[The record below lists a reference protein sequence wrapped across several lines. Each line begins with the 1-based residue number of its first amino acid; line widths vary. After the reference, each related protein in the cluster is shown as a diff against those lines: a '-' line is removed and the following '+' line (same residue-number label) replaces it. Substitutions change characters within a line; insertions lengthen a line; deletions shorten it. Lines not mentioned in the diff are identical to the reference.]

1 MKDNRIVIIAVCA
14 VLLVAVIFYFS
25 VRDEGPRYQWY
36 EYYRATNDQPY
47 GLSFIHK
54 MLQSYR
60 PDGGFTVN
68 DKTPLSHL
76 IKGIDNPG
84 NTDYVFIGSTI
95 YLDEDGTGLLA
106 RFIEKGGNVFISS
119 LYPPEELLAAVYFK
133 ECGRPIEYRTNNTL
147 KVRLNFYHDR
157 LKTQND
163 VAYSYRYIDKD
174 VNYGWDY
181 FNENIFCDSTKAL
194 AALGYMDKEKVNFI
208 RIQAGEG
215 SLYFHS
221 NPLVFTNYFLT
232 DREKVAYASAVFSH
246 LDGRELIWDEFSKIP
261 TYANSNSYDS
271 PLYYILQQPSL
282 KYAWWL
288 LLVTVGLYVYFASKR
303 KQRPIPVREPKRNT
317 SLEFVNMISR
327 LHYKNGNHLD
337 MAHKKMKYF
346 LYFVRSKYGIHA
358 EKFGEEHMRRLAA
371 KSKVNLSD
379 VEVIF
384 SRYYLIEEKF
394 KTNIEANR
402 LVDLYDSIDNFYKQ
416 SK

>member
-1 MKDNRIVIIAVCA
+1 MKENRIVIIAVCA

-25 VRDEGPRYQWY
+25 LRDEGPRYQWY
-36 EYYRATNDQPY
+36 ENYRATNDQPY
-47 GLSFIHK
+47 GLAFIHK
-54 MLQSYR
+54 MLQTYR
-60 PDGGFTVN
+60 PDAAFTLN
-68 DKTPLSHL
+68 DKTPLSHF
-76 IKGIDNPG
+76 IKGIDDPG

-95 YLDEDGTGLLA
+95 YLDEDGVGSLA
-106 RFIEKGGNVFISS
+106 RFIEDGGNVFIASQ
-119 LYPPEELLAAVYFK
+119 YPPDELLSAVYFK
-133 ECGRPIEYRTNNTL
+133 ECGREIGYKTNNTT
-147 KVRLNFYHDR
+147 KVHLNFFHDR
-157 LKTQND
+157 LRTPSP
-163 VAYSYRYIDKD
+163 VSYSYRFIYDD
-174 VNYGWDY
+174 QNYGWDY
-181 FNENIFCDSTKAL
+181 FNQNIFCDSAKTL

-208 RIQAGEG
+208 RIQAGAG
-215 SLYFHS
+215 NLYLHS

-232 DREKVAYASAVFSH
+232 NREKVAYSSAVFSH
-246 LDGRELIWDEFSKIP
+246 LDGRDLIWDEFSKIP
-261 TYANSNSYDS
+261 TYPDSNSYDS

-288 LLVTVGLYVYFASKR
+288 MLVTVVLYVYFASKR

-358 EKFGEEHMRRLAA
+358 EKFRDEHIRRLAA

-402 LVDLYDSIDNFYKQ
+402 LVDLYDSIDNFYKL